1 MDRLVGLLGLITIL
15 GIAYALSTNR
25 KAINLRTVGWGL
37 GLQFALALFVLK
49 TEVGKTVFQWLGG
62 LVTKLLEYTK
72 EGSGFVFGSL
82 VKGLGTEGTGHSGLA
97 VMGANGQPAMADLGF
112 IFAFQVLPAIIFV
125 GSLAGIAYYI
135 GLMQFVVSLVAKIMV
150 KTMGTSGAE
159 SLYAVATVFVGQSE
173 APLLIRPYLEK
184 MTRSELNAIMTGGM
198 ATIAGS
204 VLFAYVGM
212 LGPQWAPHL
221 LAASIMGAPA
231 GLVLA
236 KILCPETEESVT
248 AGEIQ
253 LESAKTESSIIE
265 AASKGAADGM
275 HLAFLVGTMLIAF
288 IALIATINGVLG
300 WLGGFVGQQLSMQLI
315 LGWVFSPLAWLMG
328 VPWAECGTIGSLVGQ
343 KLVLNEFVAYSEL
356 TKMIPPLSGATSLLS
371 DKAIVIATF
380 ALCGFANFSS
390 IGINI
395 GCIGGLAPS
404 RQADLAKLGFRA
416 MLGGAL
422 ASSMTAC
429 LAGMLL

>member
-1 MDRLVGLLGLITIL
+1 MERFVGLLGLITIL

-25 KAINLRTVGWGL
+25 KAISFRTVGWGL

-49 TEVGKTVFQWLGG
+49 TRTGIIVFQWLGG
-62 LVTKLLEYTK
+62 LVTKLLEFTK
-72 EGSGFVFGSL
+72 EGSGFVFGPL
-82 VKGLGTEGTGHSGLA
+82 VTNTAPDGSAL
-97 VMGANGQPAMADLGF
+97 NLGF

-135 GLMQFVVSLVAKIMV
+135 GLMQFVVNLVARLMV

-173 APLLIRPYLEK
+173 APLLVRPYLEK

-212 LGPQWAPHL
+212 LGEQWAPHL

-231 GLVLA
+231 GLALA
-236 KILCPETEESVT
+236 KILYPETEVPAT
-248 AGEIQ
+248 AGVVK
-253 LESAKTESSIIE
+253 LESAKKEGSIIE

-288 IALIATINGVLG
+288 IALIATINGLLG
-300 WLGGFVGQQLSMQLI
+300 WLGGFFGYGSLSLQLI
-315 LGWVFSPLAWLMG
+315 LGWIFSPLAWLIG
-328 VPWAECGTIGSLVGQ
+328 VPWAEAGTIGSLVGQ

-356 TKMIPPLSGATSLLS
+356 TKLIPPLSGTTALLS

-404 RQADLAKLGFRA
+404 RQADLAQLGFRA

-422 ASSMTAC
+422 ASCMTAS
-429 LAGMLL
+429 LAGILL

>member
-1 MDRLVGLLGLITIL
+1 MERFVGLLGLLTIL

-25 KAINLRTVGWGL
+25 KAIRLRTVAWGL

-49 TEVGKTVFQWLGG
+49 TDVGKAVFQWLGG
-62 LVTKLLEYTK
+62 LVTLLLEFTK
-72 EGSGFVFGSL
+72 EGSSFVFGSL
-82 VKGLGTEGTGHSGLA
+82 VTNVAPDGSAL
-97 VMGANGQPAMADLGF
+97 NLGF

-135 GLMQFVVSLVAKIMV
+135 GLMQFVVSLVAKLMI

-212 LGPQWAPHL
+212 LGPDWAPHL

-231 GLVLA
+231 GLVLS

-248 AGEIQ
+248 AGEIK

-300 WLGGFVGQQLSMQLI
+300 WIGGFFGQALSMQLV
-315 LGWVFSPLAWLMG
+315 LGWIFSPLAWLMG
-328 VPWAECGTIGSLVGQ
+328 VPWAEAGTIGSLVGQ
-343 KLVLNEFVAYSEL
+343 KLVINEFVAYSEL
-356 TKMIPPLSGATSLLS
+356 TKMLPPLSGTTALLS
-371 DKAIVIATF
+371 EKAIVIATF

-404 RQADLAKLGFRA
+404 RQADLAQLGFRA

-429 LAGMLL
+429 LAGILL

>member
-25 KAINLRTVGWGL
+25 KAISLRTVGWGL

-49 TEVGKTVFQWLGG
+49 TDVGKAVFQWLGS
-62 LVTKLLEYTK
+62 LVTKLLEFTK

-82 VKGLGTEGTGHSGLA
+82 VNGVPGKFLA
-97 VMGANGQPAMADLGF
+97 ESGQPAAVDLGF

-125 GSLAGIAYYI
+125 GSLAGIAYYV

-212 LGPQWAPHL
+212 LGESWAPHL
-221 LAASIMGAPA
+221 IAASIMGAPA

-248 AGEIQ
+248 AGEIK

-300 WLGGFVGQQLSMQLI
+300 WLGGFVGQPLSMQLI

-328 VPWAECGTIGSLVGQ
+328 VPWAECGTIGSLIGQ

-356 TKMIPPLSGATSLLS
+356 TKLLPPLSGTTALLS

-404 RQADLAKLGFRA
+404 RQADLAQLGFRA

>member
-1 MDRLVGLLGLITIL
+1 MERFVGLLGLLTIL

-25 KAINLRTVGWGL
+25 KAIRLRTVAWGL

-49 TEVGKTVFQWLGG
+49 TDVGKAVFQWLGG
-62 LVTKLLEYTK
+62 LVTMLLEFTK
-72 EGSGFVFGSL
+72 EGSSFVFGSL
-82 VKGLGTEGTGHSGLA
+82 VTNVAPDGSAL
-97 VMGANGQPAMADLGF
+97 NLGF

-125 GSLAGIAYYI
+125 GSLAGIAYYV
-135 GLMQFVVSLVAKIMV
+135 GLMQFVVSLVAKLMV

-231 GLVLA
+231 GLVLS

-248 AGEIQ
+248 AGEIK

-300 WLGGFVGQQLSMQLI
+300 WIGGFFGQALSMQLV
-315 LGWVFSPLAWLMG
+315 LGWIFSPLAWLMG
-328 VPWAECGTIGSLVGQ
+328 VPWAEAGTIGSLVGQ
-343 KLVLNEFVAYSEL
+343 KLVINEFVAYSEL
-356 TKMIPPLSGATSLLS
+356 TKMLPPLSGTTALLS
-371 DKAIVIATF
+371 EKAIVIATF

-404 RQADLAKLGFRA
+404 RQADLAQLGFRA

>member
-1 MDRLVGLLGLITIL
+1 MERFVGLLGLITIL

-25 KAINLRTVGWGL
+25 KAISFRTVGWGL

-49 TEVGKTVFQWLGG
+49 TRTGIIVFQWLGG
-62 LVTKLLEYTK
+62 LVTKLLEFTK
-72 EGSGFVFGSL
+72 EGSGFVFGPL
-82 VKGLGTEGTGHSGLA
+82 VTNTAPDGSAL
-97 VMGANGQPAMADLGF
+97 NLGF

-135 GLMQFVVSLVAKIMV
+135 GLMQFVVNLVARLMV

-173 APLLIRPYLEK
+173 APLLVRPYLEK

-212 LGPQWAPHL
+212 LGEQWAPHL

-231 GLVLA
+231 GLALA
-236 KILCPETEESVT
+236 KILYPETEVPAT
-248 AGEIQ
+248 AGVVK
-253 LESAKTESSIIE
+253 LESAKKEGSIIE

-288 IALIATINGVLG
+288 IALIATINGLLG
-300 WLGGFVGQQLSMQLI
+300 WLGGFFGYGSLSLQLI
-315 LGWVFSPLAWLMG
+315 LGWIFSPLAWLIG
-328 VPWAECGTIGSLVGQ
+328 VPWAEAGTIGSLVGQ

-356 TKMIPPLSGATSLLS
+356 TKLIPPLSGTTALLS

-404 RQADLAKLGFRA
+404 RQADLAQLGFRA

-422 ASSMTAC
+422 ASCMTAS

>member
-1 MDRLVGLLGLITIL
+1 MERFVGLLGLLTIL

-25 KAINLRTVGWGL
+25 KAIRIRTVAWGL

-49 TEVGKTVFQWLGG
+49 TDVGKAVFQWLGG
-62 LVTKLLEYTK
+62 LVTMLLEFTK
-72 EGSGFVFGSL
+72 EGSSFVFGSL
-82 VKGLGTEGTGHSGLA
+82 VTNVAPDGSAL
-97 VMGANGQPAMADLGF
+97 NLGF

-125 GSLAGIAYYI
+125 GSLAGIAYYV
-135 GLMQFVVSLVAKIMV
+135 GLMQFVVSLVARLMV

-231 GLVLA
+231 GLVLS

-248 AGEIQ
+248 AGEIK

-300 WLGGFVGQQLSMQLI
+300 WIGGFFGQALSMQLV
-315 LGWVFSPLAWLMG
+315 LGWIFSPLAWLMG
-328 VPWAECGTIGSLVGQ
+328 VPWAEAGTIGSLVGQ
-343 KLVLNEFVAYSEL
+343 KLVINEFVAYSEL
-356 TKMIPPLSGATSLLS
+356 TKMLPPLSGTTALLS
-371 DKAIVIATF
+371 EKAIVIATF

-404 RQADLAKLGFRA
+404 RQADLAQLGFRA

>member
-1 MDRLVGLLGLITIL
+1 
-15 GIAYALSTNR
+15 
-25 KAINLRTVGWGL
+25 
-37 GLQFALALFVLK
+37 VLK
-49 TEVGKTVFQWLGG
+49 TDVGKAVFQWLGS
-62 LVTKLLEYTK
+62 LVTKLLEFTK

-82 VKGLGTEGTGHSGLA
+82 VNGVPGKFLA
-97 VMGANGQPAMADLGF
+97 ESGQPAAVDLGF

-125 GSLAGIAYYI
+125 GSLAGIAYYV

-212 LGPQWAPHL
+212 LGESWAPHL
-221 LAASIMGAPA
+221 IAASIMGAPA

-248 AGEIQ
+248 AGEIK

-300 WLGGFVGQQLSMQLI
+300 WLGGFVGQPLSMQLI

-328 VPWAECGTIGSLVGQ
+328 VPWSECGTIGSLIGQ

-356 TKMIPPLSGATSLLS
+356 TKLLPPLSGTTALLS

-404 RQADLAKLGFRA
+404 RQADLAQLGFRA

>member
-1 MDRLVGLLGLITIL
+1 MERFVGLLGLLTIL

-25 KAINLRTVGWGL
+25 KAIRLRTVAWGL

-49 TEVGKTVFQWLGG
+49 TDVGKAVFQWLGG
-62 LVTKLLEYTK
+62 LVTMLLEFTK
-72 EGSGFVFGSL
+72 EGSSFVFGSL
-82 VKGLGTEGTGHSGLA
+82 VTNVAPDGSAL
-97 VMGANGQPAMADLGF
+97 NLGF

-125 GSLAGIAYYI
+125 GSLAGIAYYV
-135 GLMQFVVSLVAKIMV
+135 GLMQFVVSLVAKLMV

-231 GLVLA
+231 GLVLS

-248 AGEIQ
+248 SGEIK

-300 WLGGFVGQQLSMQLI
+300 WIGGFFGQALSMQLV
-315 LGWVFSPLAWLMG
+315 LGWIFSPLAWLMG
-328 VPWAECGTIGSLVGQ
+328 VPWAEAGTIGSLVGQ
-343 KLVLNEFVAYSEL
+343 KLVINEFVAYSEL
-356 TKMIPPLSGATSLLS
+356 TKMLPPLSGTTALLS
-371 DKAIVIATF
+371 EKAIVIATF

-395 GCIGGLAPS
+395 GCIGGLAPT
-404 RQADLAKLGFRA
+404 RQADLAQLGFRA

-422 ASSMTAC
+422 AS
-429 LAGMLL
+429 

>member
-1 MDRLVGLLGLITIL
+1 V
-15 GIAYALSTNR
+15 A
-25 KAINLRTVGWGL
+25 WGL

-49 TEVGKTVFQWLGG
+49 TDVGKAVFQWLGG
-62 LVTKLLEYTK
+62 LVTMLLEFTK
-72 EGSGFVFGSL
+72 EGSSFVFGSL
-82 VKGLGTEGTGHSGLA
+82 VTNVAPDGSAL
-97 VMGANGQPAMADLGF
+97 NLGF

-125 GSLAGIAYYI
+125 GSLAGIAYYV
-135 GLMQFVVSLVAKIMV
+135 GLMQFVVSLVARLMV

-231 GLVLA
+231 GLVLS

-248 AGEIQ
+248 AGEIK

-300 WLGGFVGQQLSMQLI
+300 WIGGFFGQALSMQLV
-315 LGWVFSPLAWLMG
+315 LGWIFSPLAWLMG
-328 VPWAECGTIGSLVGQ
+328 VPWAEAGTIGSLVGQ
-343 KLVLNEFVAYSEL
+343 KLVINEFVAYSEL
-356 TKMIPPLSGATSLLS
+356 TKMLPPLSGTTALLS
-371 DKAIVIATF
+371 EKAIVIATF

-395 GCIGGLAPS
+395 GCIGGLAPT
-404 RQADLAKLGFRA
+404 RQADLAQLGFRA

>member
-1 MDRLVGLLGLITIL
+1 MERFVGLLGLLAIL
-15 GIAYALSTNR
+15 ALAWGLSNNR

-37 GLQFALALFVLK
+37 GLQFALAVFVLK
-49 TEVGKTVFQWLGG
+49 TNVGKGLFQWLGG
-62 LVTKLLEYTK
+62 LVTQLLEFTK
-72 EGSGFVFGSL
+72 QGSGFVFGPL
-82 VKGLGTEGTGHSGLA
+82 VTGTGPDGSPL
-97 VMGANGQPAMADLGF
+97 NLGF

-125 GSLAGIAYYI
+125 GSLASIAYYV
-135 GLMQFVVSLVAKIMV
+135 GLMQFVVSLVAKVMV

-159 SLYAVATVFVGQSE
+159 SLYAVGTVFVGQSE
-173 APLLIRPYLEK
+173 APLLIRPYLEN

-212 LGPQWAPHL
+212 LGPDWAPHL

-236 KILCPETEESVT
+236 KILYPETEESAT
-248 AGEIQ
+248 AGEAK
-253 LESAKTESSIIE
+253 LEVVKREGSIIE
-265 AASKGAADGM
+265 AAAKGAADGM

-288 IALIATINGVLG
+288 IALIATINGLLG
-300 WLGGFVGQQLSMQLI
+300 WAGGLFGQALSLQLI
-315 LGWVFSPLAWLMG
+315 LGWVFSPMAWLMG
-328 VPWAECGTIGSLVGQ
+328 VPWAEAGTIGSLIGQ
-343 KLVLNEFVAYSEL
+343 KIVINEFVAYSEL
-356 TKMIPPLSGATSLLS
+356 TKMIPGAAGAVAGGTTLSP
-371 DKAIVIATF
+371 KAITVATF

-395 GCIGGLAPS
+395 GCIGGLAPT
-404 RQADLAKLGFRA
+404 RQTDLAQLGFRA

>member
-1 MDRLVGLLGLITIL
+1 MERFVGLLGLITIL

-25 KAINLRTVGWGL
+25 KAISFRTVGWGL

-49 TEVGKTVFQWLGG
+49 TRTGIIVFQWLGG
-62 LVTKLLEYTK
+62 LVTKLLEFTK
-72 EGSGFVFGSL
+72 EGSGFVFGPL
-82 VKGLGTEGTGHSGLA
+82 VTNTAPDGSAL
-97 VMGANGQPAMADLGF
+97 NLGF

-135 GLMQFVVSLVAKIMV
+135 GLMQFVVNLVARLMV

-173 APLLIRPYLEK
+173 APLLVRPYLEK

-212 LGPQWAPHL
+212 LGEQWAPHL

-231 GLVLA
+231 GLALA
-236 KILCPETEESVT
+236 KILYPETEVPVT
-248 AGEIQ
+248 AGVLK
-253 LESAKTESSIIE
+253 LESAKREGSIIE

-288 IALIATINGVLG
+288 IALIATINGLLS
-300 WLGGFVGQQLSMQLI
+300 WLGGFFGYGSLSLQLI
-315 LGWVFSPLAWLMG
+315 LGWIFSPLAWLIG
-328 VPWAECGTIGSLVGQ
+328 VPWAEAGTIGSLVGQ

-356 TKMIPPLSGATSLLS
+356 TKLIPPLSGTTALLS

-404 RQADLAKLGFRA
+404 RQADLAQLGFRA

-422 ASSMTAC
+422 ASCMTAS

>member
-1 MDRLVGLLGLITIL
+1 MERFVGLLGLLTIL

-25 KAINLRTVGWGL
+25 KAIRIRTVAWGL

-49 TEVGKTVFQWLGG
+49 TDVGKAVFQWLGG
-62 LVTKLLEYTK
+62 LVTMLLEFTK
-72 EGSGFVFGSL
+72 EGSSFVFGSL
-82 VKGLGTEGTGHSGLA
+82 VTNVAPDGSAL
-97 VMGANGQPAMADLGF
+97 NLGF

-231 GLVLA
+231 GLVLS

-248 AGEIQ
+248 AGEIK

-300 WLGGFVGQQLSMQLI
+300 WIGGFFGQALSMQLV
-315 LGWVFSPLAWLMG
+315 LGWIFSPLAWLMG
-328 VPWAECGTIGSLVGQ
+328 VPWAEAGTIGSLVGQ
-343 KLVLNEFVAYSEL
+343 KLVINEFVAYSEL
-356 TKMIPPLSGATSLLS
+356 TKMLPPLSGTTALLS
-371 DKAIVIATF
+371 EKAIVIATF

-395 GCIGGLAPS
+395 GCIGGLAPT
-404 RQADLAKLGFRA
+404 RQADLAQLGFRA

>member
-1 MDRLVGLLGLITIL
+1 MERFVGLLGLLTIL
-15 GIAYALSTNR
+15 GFAYALSTNR
-25 KAINLRTVGWGL
+25 KAIRIRTVAWGL

-49 TEVGKTVFQWLGG
+49 TDVGKAVFQWLGG
-62 LVTKLLEYTK
+62 LVTMLLEFTK
-72 EGSGFVFGSL
+72 EGSSFVFGSL
-82 VKGLGTEGTGHSGLA
+82 VTNVAPDGSAL
-97 VMGANGQPAMADLGF
+97 NLGF

-125 GSLAGIAYYI
+125 GSLAGIAYYV
-135 GLMQFVVSLVAKIMV
+135 GLMQFVVSLVARLMV

-231 GLVLA
+231 GLVLS

-248 AGEIQ
+248 AGEIK

-300 WLGGFVGQQLSMQLI
+300 WIGGFFGQALSMQLV
-315 LGWVFSPLAWLMG
+315 LGWIFSPLAWLMG
-328 VPWAECGTIGSLVGQ
+328 VPWAEAGTIGSLVGQ
-343 KLVLNEFVAYSEL
+343 KLVINEFVAYSEL
-356 TKMIPPLSGATSLLS
+356 TKMLPPLSGTTALLS
-371 DKAIVIATF
+371 EKAIVIATF

-395 GCIGGLAPS
+395 GCIGGLAPT
-404 RQADLAKLGFRA
+404 RQADLAQLGFRA

>member
-1 MDRLVGLLGLITIL
+1 MERFVGLLGLLTIL

-25 KAINLRTVGWGL
+25 KAIRLRTVAWGL

-49 TEVGKTVFQWLGG
+49 TDVGKAVFQWLGS
-62 LVTKLLEYTK
+62 LVTVLLEFTK

-82 VKGLGTEGTGHSGLA
+82 VTNVAPDGSAL
-97 VMGANGQPAMADLGF
+97 NLGF

-135 GLMQFVVSLVAKIMV
+135 GLMQFVVSLVAKLMV

-231 GLVLA
+231 GLVLS

-248 AGEIQ
+248 AGEIK

-300 WLGGFVGQQLSMQLI
+300 WIGGFFGQALSMQLV
-315 LGWVFSPLAWLMG
+315 LGWIFSPLAWLMG
-328 VPWAECGTIGSLVGQ
+328 VPWAEAGTIGSLVGQ

-356 TKMIPPLSGATSLLS
+356 TKLLPPLSGTTALLS

-404 RQADLAKLGFRA
+404 RQADLAQLGFRA

>member
-1 MDRLVGLLGLITIL
+1 MERFVGLLGLLTIL

-25 KAINLRTVGWGL
+25 KAIRIRTVAWGL

-49 TEVGKTVFQWLGG
+49 TDVGKAVFQWLGG
-62 LVTKLLEYTK
+62 LVTMLLEFTK
-72 EGSGFVFGSL
+72 EGSSFVFGSL
-82 VKGLGTEGTGHSGLA
+82 VTNVAPDGSAL
-97 VMGANGQPAMADLGF
+97 NLGF

-125 GSLAGIAYYI
+125 GSLAGIAYYV
-135 GLMQFVVSLVAKIMV
+135 GLMQFVVSLVARLMV

-231 GLVLA
+231 GLVLS

-248 AGEIQ
+248 AGEIK

-300 WLGGFVGQQLSMQLI
+300 WIGGFFGQALSMQLV
-315 LGWVFSPLAWLMG
+315 LGWIFSPLAWLMG
-328 VPWAECGTIGSLVGQ
+328 VPWAEAGTIGSLVGQ
-343 KLVLNEFVAYSEL
+343 KLVINEFVAYSEL
-356 TKMIPPLSGATSLLS
+356 TKMLPPLSGTTALLS
-371 DKAIVIATF
+371 EKAIVIATF

-395 GCIGGLAPS
+395 GCIGGLAPT
-404 RQADLAKLGFRA
+404 RQADLAQLGFRA